1 MGHGLGGAPEL
12 IFIKNRSSGSTS
24 TSDWVVGTEYL
35 GISVT
40 DPWTDYSHLDT
51 SGGFADN
58 NTKWNDTAPTANVFT
73 IGTHNRVNKAS
84 DNYVFYAF
92 RSVPGVCKVGS
103 YVGNGSTSD
112 GPYIYTGFRPRWIF
126 IKNTGATQN
135 WMIWDTARSP
145 YNQLNHTLWA
155 DLNSGESTS
164 STYGRDILSDGFKL
178 RGSSH
183 AIVNANGNNYL
194 YMAMAE
200 IAPNGAYPP
209 IYGR

>member
-1 MGHGLGGAPEL
+1 M
-12 IFIKNRSSGSTS
+12 
-24 TSDWVVGTEYL
+24 
-35 GISVT
+35 
-40 DPWTDYSHLDT
+40 
-51 SGGFADN
+51 
-58 NTKWNDTAPTANVFT
+58 
-73 IGTHNRVNKAS
+73 
-84 DNYVFYAF
+84 
-92 RSVPGVCKVGS
+92 GS

-155 DLNSGESTS
+155 DINSGESTS